1 MNSGLC
7 KEFSDVEIGDA
18 LFQMSPLKVLGPDG
32 FSTRFFPK
40 NWETMKHD
48 VIRGVKSF
56 FDTGKMLQEV
66 NETTIVLI
74 PKKDVSESLKDYM
87 LISLCNVIYKIVSK
101 CMVNRL
107 RSLLQA
113 VIAPT
118 HSAFILGRMITDN
131 TLIAFEC
138 LHAIKNENRGCR
150 NFGAYKLDLTKAYDC
165 VD

>member
-18 LFQMSPLKVLGPDG
+18 LFQMSPFKVLGPDW

-40 NWETMKHD
+40 NWETMKND

-74 PKKDVSESLKDYM
+74 PKKRCIGIPE
-87 LISLCNVIYKIVSK
+87 
-101 CMVNRL
+101 
-107 RSLLQA
+107 
-113 VIAPT
+113 
-118 HSAFILGRMITDN
+118 G
-131 TLIAFEC
+131 
-138 LHAIKNENRGCR
+138 LHAD
-150 NFGAYKLDLTKAYDC
+150 FL
-165 VD
+165 V